1 MRKLESA
8 LEKAVLMAEAK
19 PVIVAPK
26 QPRVIIPEI
35 PVWVADKYA
44 AIAIHGSA
52 LMSKRVVNIIGACFQ
67 VPEMDE
73 GDHNCRSILLRDDGE
88 PDRMMAIAASACKNM
103 TLNLKRIF
111 EVSTEEILKNPEYS
125 ILLGWHRNILLS
137 VLHEINHLML
147 QHSPWDTEADAD
159 LAATR
164 DNDADEWAW
173 EKLVWMAKTMN
184 IEPSNYLEEPFFS
197 KAALGWI
204 ETLAEPLKSRQMHML
219 ENKVMM
225 MIGEDLETAKFVN
238 SFKQVIHSMTDDAI
252 EDPEWQKGPGT
263 SMAEYVRDM
272 APTVCTSNVIGGFP
286 GGMDTPVV
294 PAETLTAQAGGFA
307 VTPTQPPFAPAP
319 AQTQFTAFTPA
330 TVAPP
335 YGPTQFTPMNGGMAP
350 AQPTQPAGAALPN
363 HNLSPETIRDTVK
376 AVIYKAYENI
386 FRNCGWTT
394 HSMTPFSNQE
404 QVCKPIPLTDLEK
417 QVVFA
422 VDCTDE
428 QGRACVAAPTT
439 DGLRGCITSEK
450 KLPMYFIYI
459 NANGTLLKR
468 KLIPQNPATGSKI
481 AQAAFDG
488 SAIMIVMEGDRAVEE
503 QLKQVGKFAHWYYKI
518 NNHEWTDLRSGR

>member
-1 MRKLESA
+1 MNKLASA
-8 LEKAVLMAEAK
+8 LEKAAQMAATK

-35 PVWVADKYA
+35 PVWIADKYA
-44 AIAIHGSA
+44 AIAVHGSA
-52 LMSKRVVNIIGACFQ
+52 LVSKRVMNIIGACFQ
-67 VPEMDE
+67 VPELDE
-73 GDHNCRSILLRDDGE
+73 ADHNCRSILLRDDGE

-111 EVSTEEILKNPEYS
+111 EVSAEEILKNPEYS

-159 LAATR
+159 LAAAR

-173 EKLVWMAKTMN
+173 EKVVWMAKTMD

-197 KAALGWI
+197 KAALSWV

-219 ENKVMM
+219 ENKVML

-252 EDPEWQKGPGT
+252 DDPEWKKGPGA

-286 GGMDTPVV
+286 DEVDTPVR
-294 PAETLTAQAGGFA
+294 PAETWAAQANGFRTA
-307 VTPTQPPFAPAP
+307 APDQPQFAPAP
-319 AQTQFTAFTPA
+319 APAPFTPA
-330 TVAPP
+330 AAPVNTAP
-335 YGPTQFTPMNGGMAP
+335 FTPMNGGMAP
-350 AQPTQPAGAALPN
+350 AQPAQPTGAALPN
-363 HNLSPETIRDTVK
+363 YNLPPEVIRDTVRD
-376 AVIYKAYENI
+376 VIYKAYENI

-488 SAIMIVMEGDRAVEE
+488 SAIMIVIEGDRAVEE
-503 QLKQVGKFAHWYYKI
+503 QLKQVGKYAHWYYKI
-518 NNHEWTDLRSGR
+518 NNHEWIDLKSGK

>member
-8 LEKAVLMAEAK
+8 LEKAVLMAATK
-19 PVIVAPK
+19 PVIVTPK

-35 PVWVADKYA
+35 PVWIADKYA

-73 GDHNCRSILLRDDGE
+73 GDHNCRSILIRDDGE
-88 PDRMMAIAASACKNM
+88 PERMMAIAASACKNM

-111 EVSTEEILKNPEYS
+111 EVSAEEILKNPEYS

-159 LAATR
+159 LAAAR

-173 EKLVWMAKTMN
+173 EKVVWMAKTMD

-197 KAALGWI
+197 KAALSWV

-219 ENKVMM
+219 ENKAMM
-225 MIGEDLETAKFVN
+225 MIGEDLETAKFIN
-238 SFKQVIHSMTDDAI
+238 SFKQVIHSMTDDPI
-252 EDPEWQKGPGT
+252 EDPEWKKGPGA

-272 APTVCTSNVIGGFP
+272 APTVCTSNVVGGFP
-286 GGMDTPVV
+286 DEMDTPVV
-294 PAETLTAQAGGFA
+294 PAGTWEAQTSGFGAVVTKTQYATAPVLPETLPITAQEHT
-307 VTPTQPPFAPAP
+307 TPAHAP
-319 AQTQFTAFTPA
+319 FTPA
-330 TVAPP
+330 
-335 YGPTQFTPMNGGMAP
+335 NGGMAP
-350 AQPTQPAGAALPN
+350 AQPTQPAETALPN
-363 HNLSPETIRDTVK
+363 YNLPPETIRDVVK
-376 AVIYKAYENI
+376 AVIYKAYDNI

-422 VDCTDE
+422 VDCSDE

-439 DGLRGCITSEK
+439 DGLRGCMTAKI

-459 NANGTLLKR
+459 NDNGTLLKR

-488 SAIMIVMEGDRAVEE
+488 RAIMIVMEGDRAVEE
-503 QLKQVGKFAHWYYKI
+503 QLKQAGKYAHWYYKI
-518 NNHEWTDLRSGR
+518 DNHEWIDLRNGR